1 MRRLVLVGAV
11 MLQTVL
17 RAQAPSD
24 APQPVATM
32 KQLMVDVIYPASN
45 SLLLLVNRGGPG
57 DDKEWTEAR
66 RSALILAESGN
77 LLMMRN
83 RSAGWTA
90 DARLL
95 TDAGA
100 AAYKAADAKDTK
112 ALAAASDRIDTSCTT
127 CHKHSRP
134 NVFPE
139 SRH

>member
-1 MRRLVLVGAV
+1 MRRLVLIGAV
-11 MLQTVL
+11 MLQTAL
-17 RAQAPSD
+17 RAQTPPD

-32 KQLMVDVIYPASN
+32 KQLMLDVIHPASN

-57 DDKEWTEAR
+57 DDTQWAEAR

-112 ALAAASDRIDTSCTT
+112 ALAAAADRVDTSCTT

-134 NVFPE
+134 AVFPA
-139 SRH
+139 SK